1 MYSGWPVEGYVCGQG
16 RNLTSPPLPPA
27 LQVVDSEQS
36 SSSSEETPSMSS
48 PTNTCSLASYN
59 GFGSTSSAGE
69 DETEEQSICRWLTG
83 DVECGLQFSSPSLL
97 AKHIDQD
104 HNLTQPV
111 CLWNNCQRRGKVF
124 DARYKLVIH
133 LRCHTGE
140 RPYRCSFK
148 SCSRSFSRV
157 ENMKLHHRTH
167 TGEKP
172 YVCSSEGCNKR
183 FNNTSDRAKHMKT
196 HIEKKPYLCKFPGCT
211 KRYTDPSSMRK
222 HYRTMHRPGNKAL
235 TKSTEQSC
243 MSGNG
248 ATSCSKVPV
257 KRHAMEKTLSK
268 LNQLQEVFLQPDD
281 YGTASCSAN
290 TSNVR
295 YPNFGCM
302 QSHFYPHGLAFLP
315 SGAASTSWPLTTSAF
330 PLFIPVMAASP
341 VPTSRL

>member
-1 MYSGWPVEGYVCGQG
+1 MCGHG
-16 RNLTSPPLPPA
+16 EEFDLSLSSA
-27 LQVVDSEQS
+27 LQGAYSERS
-36 SSSSEETPSMSS
+36 SSSSDEAPPMSS
-48 PTNTCSLASYN
+48 PTNIVGYN
-59 GFGSTSSAGE
+59 EFASTSSAGE
-69 DETEEQSICRWLTG
+69 DETEELSICRWLTG

-97 AKHIDQD
+97 TQHIDKD
-104 HNLTQPV
+104 HYFTQPV

-140 RPYRCSFK
+140 RPYRCSFT

-222 HYRTMHRPGNKAL
+222 HYRTLHRPGNK
-235 TKSTEQSC
+235 TSIKSTQQSC
-243 MSGNG
+243 MSGTG
-248 ATSCSKVPV
+248 TTGFSKAPT
-257 KRHAMEKTLSK
+257 KHCTTEKTLGK
-268 LNQLQEVFLQPDD
+268 LSQHQEVVLQPDSN
-281 YGTASCSAN
+281 GTTYCHANADSA
-290 TSNVR
+290 R
-295 YPNFGCM
+295 YPPSLGCM
-302 QSHFYPHGLAFLP
+302 PSHFCYPHGLALLP
-315 SGAASTSWPLTTSAF
+315 SGVASHSWPLTANAF
-330 PLFIPVMAASP
+330 PLFIPVMAAAP
-341 VPTSRL
+341 IPTSRL

>member
-1 MYSGWPVEGYVCGQG
+1 
-16 RNLTSPPLPPA
+16 
-27 LQVVDSEQS
+27 
-36 SSSSEETPSMSS
+36 MSS
-48 PTNTCSLASYN
+48 PTSTCNLGSYA

-69 DETEEQSICRWLTG
+69 DDTEEQSICRWLTG
-83 DVECGLQFSSPSLL
+83 DAECGLQFSSPSLL
-97 AKHIDQD
+97 TQHIDRD

-140 RPYRCSFK
+140 RPYHCSFTN
-148 SCSRSFSRV
+148 CSRSFSRV

-172 YVCSSEGCNKR
+172 YVCSFEGCNKR

-222 HYRTMHRPGNKAL
+222 HYRTLHRPANKAE
-235 TKSTEQSC
+235 TKSTQQSC
-243 MSGNG
+243 MSSIS
-248 ATSCSKVPV
+248 ATDCSRAPA
-257 KRHAMEKTLSK
+257 KRHAMEKTLRK
-268 LNQLQEVFLQPDD
+268 LNQQQEMLPRHDS
-281 YGTASCSAN
+281 YGVSHSHAN
-290 TSNVR
+290 TDGAR

-315 SGAASTSWPLTTSAF
+315 SGATCPSWPLTTNTF
-330 PLFIPVMAASP
+330 PLFIPVMAAAP
-341 VPTSRL
+341 IPTSRL